1 LRLISVCEP
10 ADIASVPEFRP
21 GAAMSL
27 IEWNDSLSVGVPSI
41 DAQHS
46 VLVKTLNELHDAMM
60 SGQAQGKTGDLLRTL
75 VRYTREH
82 FASEEALMEQAGYAE
97 LKAHSKRHDELTTQ
111 VEDYV
116 ARFER
121 GESTINL
128 HLLSFLRDW
137 LINHILKE
145 DKAYEAALTSHGIC

>member
-1 LRLISVCEP
+1 MPENRL
-10 ADIASVPEFRP
+10 
-21 GAAMSL
+21 GATMSL

-60 SGQAQGKTGDLLRTL
+60 SGQAHAKTADLLRTL
-75 VRYTREH
+75 IRYTHEH
-82 FASEEALMEQAGYAE
+82 FASEEALMEQAGYAAIDE
-97 LKAHSKRHDELTTQ
+97 HRKRHHELTRR

-128 HLLSFLRDW
+128 HLLNFLRDW
-137 LINHILKE
+137 LTNHIMKE
-145 DKAYEAALTSHGIC
+145 DKAYSLALTSHGIR